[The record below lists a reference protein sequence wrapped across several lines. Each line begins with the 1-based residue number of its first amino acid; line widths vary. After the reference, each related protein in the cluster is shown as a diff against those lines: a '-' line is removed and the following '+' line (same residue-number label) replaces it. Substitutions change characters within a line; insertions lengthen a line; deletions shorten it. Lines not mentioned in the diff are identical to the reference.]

1 VRKVLQLIRR
11 FWNLILFITLEIIS
25 LTLIAKRNSLQ
36 GVDIINSS
44 NAIVGYLYEK
54 QNNVVYYFRLKQM
67 NDSLLQENTRIRNEL
82 AQWTGVD
89 TFSDSLVRIPPRTN
103 DSGQVIKTGS
113 SDSSRKPLGK
123 PSVVQYATYHY
134 IPARVINNSIANDR
148 MNYITLNRGTKAG
161 IRPNMVVV
169 SNNGIVGRV
178 AHVSENFSTVVS
190 LLSEGR
196 SYSAELADGTT
207 GFMLWEKG
215 SPDYIQLTKI
225 PLEQKVKTGDSVFT
239 ATYSIFPANIVVGT
253 VAGIDT
259 VKANNTK
266 TLKVRLTTN
275 FRKLQYVYVVYNE
288 YATEQQGLEAKNEKS
303 E

>member
-25 LTLIAKRNSLQ
+25 LTLIAKRNSMQ
-36 GVDIINSS
+36 GVDIVNSS
-44 NAIVGYLYEK
+44 NAVVGYLYEK
-54 QNNVVYYFRLKQM
+54 QNNIVYYFRLKQM
-67 NDSLLQENTRIRNEL
+67 NDSLLQENTRIHNEL

-89 TFSDSLVRIPPRTN
+89 TFADTLVRIPPRN
-103 DSGQVIKTGS
+103 YDTGKVVQAATA
-113 SDSSRKPLGK
+113 DSSRKPQDK
-123 PSVVQYATYHY
+123 PAVVRYAIYHY

-148 MNYITLNRGTKAG
+148 MNYITLNRGAKAG

-178 AHVSENFSTVVS
+178 AHVSDNFSTVVS

-196 SYSAELADGTT
+196 NYSAELADGTT
-207 GFMLWEKG
+207 GFIAWEKG
-215 SPDYIQLTKI
+215 SPDYIHLTKI

-239 ATYSIFPANIVVGT
+239 ATYSIFPANITVGT

-266 TLKVRLTTN
+266 TLKIRLTTN
-275 FRKLQYVYVVYNE
+275 FRKLQYVYVVNNE
-288 YATEQQGLEAKNEKS
+288 YASEQQGLEAKNEKS

>member
-1 VRKVLQLIRR
+1 MRKVLQLIRR

-25 LTLIAKRNSLQ
+25 LTLIAKRNSVQ
-36 GVDIINSS
+36 GVDIVNSS
-44 NAIVGYLYEK
+44 NAAVGYLYEK
-54 QNNVVYYFRLKQM
+54 QNNIVYYFRLKQM

-89 TFSDSLVRIPPRTN
+89 TFADTLVRIPIRDYDT
-103 DSGQVIKTGS
+103 GQVVKA
-113 SDSSRKPLGK
+113 DSSRKPQGK
-123 PSVVQYATYHY
+123 PAVVRYASYHY

-148 MNYITLNRGTKAG
+148 MNYITLNRGAKAG

-178 AHVSENFSTVVS
+178 AHVSDNFSTVVS

-196 SYSAELADGTT
+196 NYSAELADGTT
-207 GFMLWEKG
+207 GFITWEKG
-215 SPDYIQLTKI
+215 SPDYINLTKI
-225 PLEQKVKTGDSVFT
+225 PLEQKVQRGDSVFT
-239 ATYSIFPANIVVGT
+239 ATYSIFPANITVGT

-259 VKANNTK
+259 VKVNNTK

-275 FRKLQYVYVVYNE
+275 FRKLQYVYVVHNE
-288 YATEQQGLEAKNEKS
+288 QASEQQGLEAKNEKS